1 VNETDSCINRLEIG
15 KKVML
20 KNVKA
25 KVTILVV
32 LLA

>member
-1 VNETDSCINRLEIG
+1 VNEADSCINRLEIG
-15 KKVML
+15 KKVKL

-32 LLA
+32 VLA